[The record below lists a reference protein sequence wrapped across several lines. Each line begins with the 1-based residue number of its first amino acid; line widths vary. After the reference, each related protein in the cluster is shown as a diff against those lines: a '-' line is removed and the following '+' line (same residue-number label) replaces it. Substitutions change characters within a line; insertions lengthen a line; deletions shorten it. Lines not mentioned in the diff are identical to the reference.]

1 MSQVINLSDF
11 KDTFVISYD
20 GELHSVEANT
30 FANSIVALSR
40 IIEEINYLLSPDT
53 KVEIRIEAIDKG
65 SFKPTIRVC
74 KKLWN
79 KVAPFLPEK
88 NNAVPIF
95 ISLLA
100 LFAQKNSKD
109 IITINEKEVVIE
121 KANSKIIIP
130 RMVYD
135 DAERIK
141 NQKNLKSEIASSFD
155 ILANDPSISGFT
167 IQKDLKDKVFPFQT
181 KREDFQYFVNIGST
195 TEDLEENKRKIVE
208 EANLQLI
215 KVILEKGRRKWEFAW
230 KGIKISASVSDD
242 KFWNKMASGQVSIK
256 QGDSIKA
263 NLQIIQV
270 LDPYSKVFFNESY
283 EVVEVIEYIKSIE
296 QGRLL

>member
-1 MSQVINLSDF
+1 MSQIVNLSDF

-88 NNAVPIF
+88 NNTVPIF

-109 IITINEKEVVIE
+109 IIIINEKEVVIE
-121 KANSKIIIP
+121 GANSKIIIP
-130 RMVYD
+130 RMIYEDV
-135 DAERIK
+135 ERIK

-155 ILANDPSISGFT
+155 ILSNDPSISGFT
-167 IQKDLKDKVFPFQT
+167 IQKDLKDKAFPFQT

-195 TEDLEENKRKIVE
+195 TENLEENKRKIVE

-263 NLQIIQV
+263 SLQIIQV

-283 EVVEVIEYIKSIE
+283 EVVEVIEYIKSVE